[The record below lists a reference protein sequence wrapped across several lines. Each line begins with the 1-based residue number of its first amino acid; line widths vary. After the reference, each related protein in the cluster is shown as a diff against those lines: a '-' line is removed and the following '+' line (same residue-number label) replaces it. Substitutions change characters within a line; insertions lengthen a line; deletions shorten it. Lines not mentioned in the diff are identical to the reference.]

1 MEPALVPDMRI
12 LVVDDDP
19 VILDLLA
26 EQLGERGYF
35 VVAARGVAAAL
46 EALAEDGFLLV
57 LTDLRMAPR
66 DGYALL
72 RDVRDR
78 GSEIPV
84 LLMSSFAPPGTPDRA
99 KEAGAAGF
107 LRKPF
112 TEQQLVDAV
121 SRALSESSAIESA

>member
-1 MEPALVPDMRI
+1 MRI
-12 LVVDDDP
+12 LVVDDDS
-19 VILDLLA
+19 VILDLVT
-26 EQLGERGYF
+26 EQLGEHGYS
-35 VVAARGVAAAL
+35 VVAVRGVEEAL
-46 EALAEDGFLLV
+46 NALAEGRFLLV
-57 LTDLRMAPR
+57 LTDIRMTPR

-72 RDVRDR
+72 RDARDR

-84 LLMSSFAPPGTPDRA
+84 LLMSSLSPPGAPEQA

-121 SRALSESSAIESA
+121 SGALPKPPAVDSA

>member
-1 MEPALVPDMRI
+1 MRI
-12 LVVDDDP
+12 LVVDDDSVVP
-19 VILDLLA
+19 NLVA
-26 EQLGERGYF
+26 EQLGEHGYS
-35 VVAARGVAAAL
+35 VVAVRGVEAAL
-46 EALAEDGFLLV
+46 KALAEDRFLLV
-57 LTDLRMAPR
+57 LTDIRMAPR

-72 RDVRDR
+72 REVRDR

-84 LLMSSFAPPGTPDRA
+84 LLMSSFAPPGAPERA

-121 SRALSESSAIESA
+121 SGALPKPPAVESA